1 MLGCTAC
8 RSTFLS
14 LFGRVFAR
22 FYFYNVLAELDAEG
36 EYFVDKTTATLY
48 WKPASPTA
56 PAGAAGAAG
65 LSAVV
70 SVLSTVVSAVNVT
83 GVQFIG
89 LSFLHARGDGLQVAG
104 SAGVE
109 VLGGTIANHG
119 ELGVNITNSS
129 NVAVSGCAVEQ
140 TGSGAAWL
148 EGGYRDALIS
158 ANLTLQ
164 RCSIRRVSRWERFPP
179 GRGAGATLHGVGHT
193 VRENSFTGLPHQNIR
208 IYGNDHLVDNCTFRN
223 ALWETASNYNYY
235 HSHACK
241 PQTAL
246 LFFFPRIESN
256 RVCVC
261 LLLGWLAPPPCSRPR
276 RGSGAAAAG
285 GPSPSEAGVLAH

>member
-1 MLGCTAC
+1 MGCTAC

-65 LSAVV
+65 VSAVV

-179 GRGAGATLHGVGHT
+179 GRECGP
-193 VRENSFTGLPHQNIR
+193 LPR
-208 IYGNDHLVDNCTFRN
+208 
-223 ALWETASNYNYY
+223 A
-235 HSHACK
+235 
-241 PQTAL
+241 
-246 LFFFPRIESN
+246 
-256 RVCVC
+256 
-261 LLLGWLAPPPCSRPR
+261 
-276 RGSGAAAAG
+276 
-285 GPSPSEAGVLAH
+285 